1 MIDTIEQSIRD
12 RVAEILKVAPENIDA
27 SKPFSRLGMDSLGLV
42 QLTAAIEDDLG
53 PQWTGCTAEELTIQS
68 LASLLKRPRQ
78 TASQV
83 RSTREV
89 MLADSV
95 LPPDIQPQ
103 MASIPA
109 GERFLLTGA
118 TGFLGIIC
126 YRRC

>member
-53 PQWTGCTAEELTIQS
+53 RRWTACTAEELTIQS

-78 TASQV
+78 IASQAQT
-83 RSTREV
+83 TREV

-103 MASIPA
+103 MAFDP
-109 GERFLLTGA
+109 GRLGA
-118 TGFLGIIC
+118 FF
-126 YRRC
+126 